1 MQIRI
6 HTAGGISTYYGIDEM
21 PEGIHKGFA
30 AWMIMTGEC
39 FLTIHDTVIEIIEK
53 KMESMGALVPRVRLR
68 LRLKQFLYLADQF
81 FDGKGLLDEIHAP
94 V

>member
-39 FLTIHDTVIEIIEK
+39 FLTVHDTVIEIIEK
-53 KMESMGALVPRVRLR
+53 KNGVQGGFGA
-68 LRLKQFLYLADQF
+68 
-81 FDGKGLLDEIHAP
+81 DGSAKP
-94 V
+94 PP